1 MEGWK
6 KDSRREVVMVD
17 IDELVPKDHLL
28 RKVERVM
35 DYDWIYEKLDS
46 YYNHDVGR
54 PGTDP
59 VVLIKM
65 VLIQHLFGIPS
76 LRQTHREIQVNLAYR
91 WFLGYSLL
99 DNIPHFATVSYAFC
113 NRFPSELSEEIFTH
127 ILNKALNNRMVD
139 ASVIFIDD
147 VN

>member
-1 MEGWK
+1 MECWK

-35 DYDWIYEKLDS
+35 DYDLIYEKLDS
-46 YYNHDVGR
+46 YYSHDVGR
-54 PGTDP
+54 PH
-59 VVLIKM
+59 K
-65 VLIQHLFGIPS
+65 
-76 LRQTHREIQVNLAYR
+76 EIQMNIAYR

-99 DNIPHFATVSYAFC
+99 ENIPHFATVSYAFC
-113 NRFPSELSEEIFTH
+113 NRFPAELSEEIFTH

-139 ASVIFIDD
+139 PTVIFIDTASKCQKMEAE
-147 VN
+147 VFPTLSLSA